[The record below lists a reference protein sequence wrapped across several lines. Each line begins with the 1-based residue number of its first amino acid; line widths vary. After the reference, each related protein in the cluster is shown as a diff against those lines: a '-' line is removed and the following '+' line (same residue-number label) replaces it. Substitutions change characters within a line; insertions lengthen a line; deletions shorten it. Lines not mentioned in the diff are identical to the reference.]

1 MSVDKII
8 NAWKK
13 KDFKP
18 IYLLEGE
25 EAYFIDQIMHF
36 AENQILTESEASFN
50 KTVFYGKDAEWTNVI
65 NTCKRYPM
73 FADKQVVL
81 LKEAQHMNSFEKL
94 EPYIESP
101 LSSTIFVIGFKGKTV
116 DKRTKIYK
124 AIAKNGEIFSS
135 SKIQDYK
142 IQEWI
147 SNFVH
152 SKGLTISP
160 KSLSLLQEHV
170 GNDLSRIASEI
181 EKLSINLNSKK
192 SIDEDDIEKYI
203 GISKEYNIFELQAAI
218 VNKNLPAAIKII
230 NYFEHNPKAVP
241 IQLALP
247 ALYAFFSKVYAAF
260 GMSVR
265 NEWSMKP
272 LFYNNPIAVKQA
284 NVMIESYGFSG
295 VERLILLL
303 NHYNLKG
310 VGVGNSGT
318 DDASLMKEMV
328 AKMII
333 G

>member
-36 AENQILTESEASFN
+36 AENEILTEAETSFN

-101 LSSTIFVIGFKGKTV
+101 LASTIFIIGYKGKTV

-124 AIAKNGEIFSS
+124 AISKNGEIFSS

-152 SKGLTISP
+152 SKGFTISP

-181 EKLSINLNSKK
+181 EKLSINLNNKK
-192 SIDEDDIEKYI
+192 SIDENDIEKYI

-218 VNKNLPAAIKII
+218 VNKNLPAAVKII
-230 NYFEHNPKAVP
+230 NYFEQNPKAVP

-272 LFYNNPIAVKQA
+272 FFYNNPIAVKQA
-284 NVMIESYGFSG
+284 NVMIENYGFSG

-310 VGVGNSGT
+310 VGVGNSGA